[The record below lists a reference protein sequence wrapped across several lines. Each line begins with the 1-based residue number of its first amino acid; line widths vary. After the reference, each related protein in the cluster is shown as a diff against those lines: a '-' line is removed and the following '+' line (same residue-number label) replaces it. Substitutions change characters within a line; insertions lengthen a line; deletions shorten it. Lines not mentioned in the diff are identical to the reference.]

1 MEKYT
6 RGRLILS
13 TLFTLFY
20 NVAFDIKTHYIQATC
35 LYKLKLIKKL
45 IKKSNIKLSGTSY
58 LAELATKLLR
68 SNITFTEEPTYYKN
82 KSTIDRT
89 VSLKNL
95 LMVIKDFILIY
106 IDVNIIN
113 KSQYKKFIKDV
124 TEGTLERKELIEETI
139 EKFLK
144 NDINLKRTDKL
155 LKIIIYAAVFELL
168 YKHNNPKK
176 VIISEYLKTS
186 HFFLEE
192 AQIKYLNAIL
202 DKLSDLIRKN

>member
-1 MEKYT
+1 MVNNAKNSTPRVKIIQKLYSKTLNPEEK
-6 RGRLILS
+6 I
-13 TLFTLFY
+13 
-20 NVAFDIKTHYIQATC
+20 
-35 LYKLKLIKKL
+35 
-45 IKKSNIKLSGTSY
+45 
-58 LAELATKLLR
+58 
-68 SNITFTEEPTYYKN
+68 
-82 KSTIDRT
+82 
-89 VSLKNL
+89 
-95 LMVIKDFILIY
+95 IY
-106 IDVNIIN
+106 N

-124 TEGTLERKELIEETI
+124 TEGTIERRELIEETI
-139 EKFLK
+139 QKLLK
-144 NDINLKRTDKL
+144 DDIDLNRTDKL